1 MLLKCAKECNRV
13 FLFQRKRFSLLINLE
28 FVIVLRRVTLRYEYH
43 GFTHFFCL
51 IYICCAGGPLVQFK
65 FCLVS
70 SPKIYK
76 GRGLL

>member
-1 MLLKCAKECNRV
+1 M
-13 FLFQRKRFSLLINLE
+13 
-28 FVIVLRRVTLRYEYH
+28 VLH
-43 GFTHFFCL
+43 IFFCL

-65 FCLVS
+65 FCFVS